1 MNQAALVAAAV
12 AALVIFGAAGMAAA
26 GAPIPDA
33 DKQLLI
39 GLILG
44 GGGGAG
50 VTYGIMRRPPV
61 AEE

>member
-1 MNQAALVAAAV
+1 MNQTALLAAAV
-12 AALVIFGAAGMAAA
+12 AGLVIFGAAGMAAF

-50 VTYGIMRRPPV
+50 VTYGIMRRPP
-61 AEE
+61 AAGE